1 MTITERRKK
10 TRAFTRKWNR
20 MPGKENQD
28 DRTYWID
35 FLNDVMGI
43 DNVTDMIE
51 FQKDAIIDDHIKHI
65 DAYIPKTKVLIEQKS
80 KDKPLDKKYPQ
91 SDGSMK
97 TPYEQADRYNN
108 GLKHAEKAR
117 WIITSNFQEIWI
129 YDMNLD
135 IREREPIKVNI
146 DDLEHKLDYF
156 DFLLDNTVEEVRD
169 EVKVSKEAGAIVG
182 EIYDAFLKEY
192 GNNPSEED
200 LKELNKLCV
209 RIVFCLYA
217 EDSNLFDSQAFCN
230 YLDKFPTDEIN
241 GALKRLFEVLDTPED
256 KRDRFLSDD
265 LSSFPYVNGQLFNGS
280 ISIPPITDE
289 IKDLLIN
296 KASRHFDW
304 SQISPTIFGAVFE
317 STLNPETRRK
327 GGMHYTSIENIHK
340 VIDPLFL
347 DDLKQEFEKI
357 FTFKQAKVRIEK
369 LKEFQNKLAR
379 LKFLDPASGSGNFLT
394 ETFICIRKLENR
406 VIEEL
411 LSERNKTTGQ
421 IAIGVDDESEG
432 KFIKVSIQQFYG
444 IEINDFA
451 VAVSKTALWIAESQ
465 MIKETEDI
473 IFQSIEFFPLKTNA
487 YIHEANALRIDWNDV
502 LPASE
507 CNYIM
512 GNPPFVGKKEQSI
525 KQVQDMEFAIT
536 VSKFKQLDYVAC
548 WFFKASNYMQQ
559 TFIEAAFVSSNSI
572 IQGEQSLTMWRPL
585 LEMHGIFINFAH
597 RTFVWDSEATQKA
610 HVHCVIIGFSKIER
624 REKMIFSDS
633 YLKFTNY
640 INQYLTE
647 GRMNFI
653 TKRKFP
659 IQNVQVMTKGAQL
672 IDGGNFMLQSKK
684 EVEDCLKHEPDIEKY
699 IRMYYNAEDLLN
711 KNHNDC
717 KYALYL
723 KDCTPAII
731 KNSNFISS
739 RVAAV
744 KNYRENSKARTT
756 RALSDT
762 PSQYFQS
769 QAPNNESIVI
779 PVVSSQKRRYIPICF
794 MPKGCVYTNALF
806 YIDNAT
812 IYAFGVI
819 TSNVHMA
826 WTRMLCGRLKSDYR
840 YSNTIVYNNFPWCNP
855 TPEQK
860 EKIEK
865 TAQGILDARELYPDS
880 SLADLYDPLTMPPE
894 LQKAHRENDK
904 AVMQAY
910 GFDLRMTESDCV
922 AELMKMY
929 QRLTEG
935 E

>member
-129 YDMNLD
+129 YDMNLEV
-135 IREREPIKVNI
+135 REREPIKVNI

-156 DFLLDNTVEEVRD
+156 DFLLDDTVEEVRD

-256 KRDRFLSDD
+256 KRDRFLSGD

-347 DDLKQEFEKI
+347 DNLKQEFEKI

-512 GNPPFVGKKEQSI
+512 GNPPFVGASMMTDKQKYEVVSI
-525 KQVQDMEFAIT
+525 IGKIKLANSV
-536 VSKFKQLDYVAC
+536 DYVCGWYYLAA
-548 WFFKASNYMQQ
+548 KYIEHSN
-559 TFIEAAFVSSNSI
+559 IRVAFVSTNSI
-572 IQGEQSLTMWRPL
+572 TQGEQVEPVWGNLFRRYNIS
-585 LEMHGIFINFAH
+585 INFAY
-597 RTFVWDSEATQKA
+597 RTFIWDSEASIKA
-610 HVHCVIIGFSKIER
+610 HVHCVIVGFSNTLFNSTKKIYDGSNEY
-624 REKMIFSDS
+624 ICDNING
-633 YLKFTNY
+633 YLLDAPSISVCSRGKPLCGVPKLTKG
-640 INQYLTE
+640 NQPTDN
-647 GRMNFI
+647 GNFI
-653 TKRKFP
+653 LSEDEANELIKNDKKALSYVKRY
-659 IQNVQVMTKGAQL
+659 VGARDYL
-672 IDGGNFMLQSKK
+672 NNNEKRF
-684 EVEDCLKHEPDIEKY
+684 CLW
-699 IRMYYNAEDLLN
+699 
-711 KNHNDC
+711 
-717 KYALYL
+717 L
-723 KDCTPAII
+723 KDVEPQLYSHNKCVMNRLNNIREFRGKSSAAPTRKSSEKPYLFFSTPQTSETYLII
-731 KNSNFISS
+731 P
-739 RVAAV
+739 R
-744 KNYRENSKARTT
+744 
-756 RALSDT
+756 
-762 PSQYFQS
+762 
-769 QAPNNESIVI
+769 
-779 PVVSSQKRRYIPICF
+779 VSSERRRYIPIGF
-794 MPKGCVYTNALF
+794 MSPDVIAADSCSIICGANIF
-806 YIDNAT
+806 H
-812 IYAFGVI
+812 FGI
-819 TSNVHMA
+819 LESNVHMA
-826 WTRMLCGRLKSDYR
+826 WMRAVAGRLKSDYR
-840 YSNTIVYNNFPWCNP
+840 YSAGIVYNNFPWCNP

-929 QRLTEG
+929 QKLTEG